1 MSGRIDAVLGMQWG
15 DEGKG
20 RIVDWYARNYD
31 VVARF
36 GGGDNAGHRIEVGE
50 KKLALRLVPSAAL
63 HPSVELFVGSGCVV
77 NLEGALEELA
87 RLSEVGVDI
96 ERVKFS
102 DRAHIVLPD
111 HGVLDQASEQARGAQ
126 RIGTTGRGI
135 GPAYADRVSR
145 VGVTLGQTL
154 DEGGFRS
161 SLRAIRNAHERTL
174 RDPSI
179 LPDFAEMEERMLAA
193 AARLRAAIVDGVG
206 YIHTRLAAGKRILAE
221 GAQGTLLDI
230 SFGSYPYVTSSQCTA
245 GGICTGLGVG
255 PSAVG
260 RIVGILKAYTTRV
273 GAGPFPSE
281 LLDAAGDRLREAGRE
296 FGTVTGRPRRC
307 GWFDAVAARYAATI
321 NGAHAVALTKL
332 DVLSGFERIGIVTG
346 YRLGEREATISEA
359 SHPDFRADVEYIEGW
374 SEDISGARR
383 PGELPNAARRYIAR
397 LETLVGLP
405 IEIFSVGPEREALIN
420 A

>member
-20 RIVDWYARNYD
+20 RIVDWYARDYD

-50 KKLALRLVPSAAL
+50 QKLALRLVPSAAL
-63 HPSVELFVGSGCVV
+63 NPSVELFVGSGCVV

-87 RLSEVGVDI
+87 RLAEVGVDI
-96 ERVKFS
+96 ERVRFS

-111 HGVLDQASEQARGAQ
+111 HALLDRASEHARGGAP
-126 RIGTTGRGI
+126 IGTTGRGI
-135 GPAYADRVSR
+135 GPTYADRVSR
-145 VGVTLGQTL
+145 VGIPLGQTL
-154 DEGGFRS
+154 DERTFRNA
-161 SLRAIRNAHERTL
+161 LRAIRSVHERAL
-174 RDPSI
+174 QDPSV

-206 YIHTRLAAGKRILAE
+206 YIHARLAAGKRILAE

-255 PSAVG
+255 PSAIG
-260 RIVGILKAYTTRV
+260 RVIGIYKAYTTRV
-273 GAGPFPSE
+273 GSGPFPSE
-281 LLDAAGDRLREAGRE
+281 LLDAEGDRLREAGRE

-307 GWFDAVAARYAATI
+307 GWFDAVAARYAAAL

-346 YRLGEREATISEA
+346 YRLGDREATLAEA
-359 SHPDFRADVEYIEGW
+359 AHPDFRAEVEFLDGW
-374 SEDISGARR
+374 TEDIGGARR
-383 PGELPNAARRYIAR
+383 PEELPKNARRYISR
-397 LETLVGLP
+397 LESLVGLP
-405 IEIFSVGPEREALIN
+405 IELFSVGPEREALIK

>member
-20 RIVDWYARNYD
+20 RIVDWYARDYD

-63 HPSVELFVGSGCVV
+63 HPTVELFVGSGCVV
-77 NLEGALEELA
+77 NLEGALDELA
-87 RLSEVGVDI
+87 RLAEVGVDI
-96 ERVKFS
+96 SRVKFS

-111 HGVLDQASEQARGAQ
+111 HGAIDQASERARGAEK
-126 RIGTTGRGI
+126 IGTTGRGI

-145 VGVTLGQTL
+145 LGITLGETI
-154 DEGGFRS
+154 DERHFRNR
-161 SLRAIRNAHERTL
+161 LRAVRSAHERAF
-174 RDPSI
+174 PNAEI

-206 YIHTRLAAGKRILAE
+206 YMHARLAAGKRILAE

-255 PSAVG
+255 PSAIG
-260 RIVGILKAYTTRV
+260 RVIGILKAYTTRV
-273 GAGPFPSE
+273 GSGPFPSE
-281 LLDAAGDRLREAGRE
+281 LLDAEGDRLREAGRE
-296 FGTVTGRPRRC
+296 FGTVTGRARRC
-307 GWFDAVAARYAATI
+307 GWFDAVAARYAAAL

-332 DVLSGFERIGIVTG
+332 DVLSGFDRIGIVTG
-346 YRLGEREATISEA
+346 YRLGDREATLSEA
-359 SHPDFRADVEYIEGW
+359 AHPDFGVEVEYLDGW
-374 SEDISGARR
+374 TEDIREARR
-383 PGELPNAARRYIAR
+383 SSELPVTARRYIAR
-397 LETLVGLP
+397 LESLVGLP
-405 IEIFSVGPEREALIN
+405 IELFSVGPEREALIR